1 MGIKET
7 IEADCRKSEVWKMM
21 ILDNFT
27 MKLLSLCCRMSD
39 LISGGITIVK
49 DLFKIRKPV
58 PDLKA
63 IYFMIPTA
71 KCVDVLI
78 VDFKIKPKYKAAYVY
93 FAEACPDSV
102 FNKMKLSCAKP
113 IRVCKEIGVSVL
125 SQESHVKFRLKDGRG
140 KEAQLD
146 ENDELWVN
154 LRHLRIAGVS
164 K

>member
-1 MGIKET
+1 
-7 IEADCRKSEVWKMM
+7 DCRKSEVWKMM

-63 IYFMIPTA
+63 IYFMIPTE
-71 KCVDVLI
+71 KRCTEQNILCVDVLI

-93 FAEACPDSV
+93 FAEI

-125 SQESHVKFRLKDGRG
+125 SQESHVKCLSPESPCPQ
-140 KEAQLD
+140 KESLFCSCDKEVQVT
-146 ENDELWVN
+146 N
-154 LRHLRIAGVS
+154 RKS
-164 K
+164 KTCAEIL